1 MNTRILRTSCAL
13 LGAVLLLAVLAA
25 GCTGSPPA
33 PPQTPA
39 PTAAPTTAV
48 VTMVMTPV
56 PTATVTEN
64 QTTVAPTTPV
74 PATTVPPTPS
84 VPPGVTIPIQN
95 FGFNPQTVTIP
106 VGTTVTWT
114 NLDTVQ
120 HQVSNSGT
128 STIGPGLMFLS
139 KPLGNGDSFSYTF
152 TTAGAFQYYCV
163 IHPYMTGT
171 IFVR

>member
-1 MNTRILRTSCAL
+1 MNTRILRTTCVL
-13 LGAVLLLAVLAA
+13 LGAELLLAVLAA

-39 PTAAPTTAV
+39 PTAAPTPAQTV
-48 VTMVMTPV
+48 VTTPV
-56 PTATVTEN
+56 PTTTVTVN

-74 PATTVPPTPS
+74 PTTAAPTTPS
-84 VPPGVTIPIQN
+84 GPPGVTIPIQN

-128 STIGPGLMFLS
+128 ATTGPGLMFLS